1 MSVGVHKRGDLSGLD
16 SNKPGRREEIL
27 GKKNKN
33 KKNRDQRGQK
43 EEIDFW
49 AFQDMGSVSVS
60 TVNEGRIKD

>member
-1 MSVGVHKRGDLSGLD
+1 MKLSIGVHQRGDLSGPD

-27 GKKNKN
+27 GKKKIT
-33 KKNRDQRGQK
+33 DQGGQK

-60 TVNEGRIKD
+60 TVNKGRIKD